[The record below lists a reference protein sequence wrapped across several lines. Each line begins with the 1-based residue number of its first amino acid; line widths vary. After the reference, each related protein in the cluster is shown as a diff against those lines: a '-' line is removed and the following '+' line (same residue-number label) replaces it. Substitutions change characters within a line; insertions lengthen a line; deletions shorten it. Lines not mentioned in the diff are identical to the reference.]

1 MHAYE
6 NCSVCVYP
14 FKHHS
19 PAFFFATEA
28 LFSNLHGF
36 DGARAAP
43 DQVHSTKT
51 RRKDGLGLVD
61 AVKAA
66 GVATVSETIM
76 NWQLHLP
83 PRNHG
88 SFAVSWTHISKVL
101 SIARARAL
109 GTRWEVTTECR
120 ALEVLRTCLCP
131 VAQVEAISGD
141 ERKRTTVTAPPTP
154 TPTPT
159 PATTPT
165 PIPIPIPIPTPTP
178 TTVFPSLPSPTFFGE
193 YCGILMHGC
202 VKCVHT

>member
-14 FKHHS
+14 LKHPS

-51 RRKDGLGLVD
+51 RRKDGLGLVN

-83 PRNHG
+83 PSNHG
-88 SFAVSWTHISKVL
+88 ASFAVSWTHISKVL

-154 TPTPT
+154 TPTT
-159 PATTPT
+159 TTTTTPT
-165 PIPIPIPIPTPTP
+165 TTP
-178 TTVFPSLPSPTFFGE
+178 TTVFPSFTSSTFFGE

-202 VKCVHT
+202 VKCVHK

>member
-14 FKHHS
+14 LKHPS
-19 PAFFFATEA
+19 PAFFSATEA

-43 DQVHSTKT
+43 DQVHLTKT

-76 NWQLHLP
+76 NWRLHLP
-83 PRNHG
+83 PSDHDA

-101 SIARARAL
+101 SMARARAH
-109 GTRWEVTTECR
+109 GTRWEVTTESR

-141 ERKRTTVTAPPTP
+141 ERKRTTVTAPPTH
-154 TPTPT
+154 THTHT
-159 PATTPT
+159 HTHTL
-165 PIPIPIPIPTPTP
+165 
-178 TTVFPSLPSPTFFGE
+178 TTVFQSLPSPTFFGE
-193 YCGILMHGC
+193 YCGILMRGC
-202 VKCVHT
+202 VKCVHA